1 MPFIVGQPID
11 TANRAT
17 RPPAVLTTAAVIV
30 TACAAWIS
38 QATLALATP
47 AGPRIGVMPL
57 SWRTIVVSVG
67 AAALVFA
74 AARLGGS
81 LVPVSLLAFV
91 LLPWLPLPV
100 PDVFLVWAGN
110 LRLLIWLAVV
120 LLVLAPP
127 WARWRRPGSIANLA
141 RTRPRLVAG
150 GLSLVIFGGSAW
162 AASPSVP
169 GGDEPHYLVIT
180 QSLLFDGDLK
190 IENNHLRGDYQ
201 PYFQGQLRPDF
212 IRRGR
217 DGQIYS
223 IHAPGIS
230 AVVAP
235 AFAIGGY
242 PAVVLYLIALAAIG
256 GALLWHVAWLALRSE
271 AAAWFGWAAVTLSA
285 TTIFHA
291 FTVYPDSVGGLLV
304 LTGIWALLR
313 AEDEHENGS
322 MTVRPWLL
330 HGAALSLLPWLHT
343 RFALLA
349 GSLGALLLLRIS
361 TTKNPAAKGVAFLV
375 VPVVSA
381 LCWVGYFIGIYGVA
395 DPSAPYGTTRE
406 FSAVFIPGGL
416 AGLLFDQ
423 RFGLLANAPVLIC
436 GVAGLVV
443 MLRGRA
449 GMSASW
455 RLAAELL
462 FIVVPYLLTVTN
474 YAMWWGGWSAPAR
487 FAAIVV
493 PAFGVPCG
501 AAWAAAAPRVRQ
513 VLCGGALALTAFISA
528 VLLIPQRGRLAF
540 NTREGYALWL
550 DWASQVADLG
560 RGVPVWFRDREPQF
574 FSQIALWTVVVLVAV
589 VLVRSVI
596 RRGTLDASMAS
607 TAACGIV
614 TVAGMIAV
622 HATWR
627 LGEAPQT
634 SAAPAQLQLLRDLG
648 AQPRNLAVVLDPPS
662 RVGRDDLARML
673 RIEPGTRYASVGS
686 GARRDRPLLALPAV
700 PAGRYRIHVQAT
712 APGGWLLIGIAQ
724 DQFSLRTEPLS
735 EQTSAID
742 IEFPVDVRA
751 LIVGAD
757 ELARQRIVRL
767 SVEPL
772 STQPSSDKAD
782 AGFARRAVRYG
793 NASVFFMDERSFPEP
808 EAFWIGG
815 ARESTVVVQ
824 PDVPG
829 EAIRLSLR
837 NAPVANRVT
846 ITAGSWREVFDLGPG
861 EEREASV
868 PVDQARQAAAISIGS
883 RAGFR
888 PSEMEQG
895 SRDDRFLGVWVRLQ
909 NLATPPK

>member
-1 MPFIVGQPID
+1 MPIIVGQPID

-38 QATLALATP
+38 HATLALATP
-47 AGPRIGVMPL
+47 AGPRIAVLPM
-57 SWRTIVVSVG
+57 SWGTAFVSVA
-67 AAALVFA
+67 AAALVFS
-74 AARLGGS
+74 AARFGGS
-81 LVPVSLLAFV
+81 LAPVSLLAFI

-100 PDVFLVWAGN
+100 PDIFLVWAGN
-110 LRLLIWLAVV
+110 LRLLIWFAVA

-127 WARWRRPGSIANLA
+127 LVRLLRDGSFAKLV
-141 RTRPRLVAG
+141 RTRPRLVSG
-150 GLSLVIFGGSAW
+150 GLSLLIFGGAAW
-162 AASPSVP
+162 AASPAVP

-180 QSLLFDGDLK
+180 QSLLLDGDLK

-235 AFAIGGY
+235 AFGIGGY
-242 PAVVLYLIALAAIG
+242 PAVVLYLVALAAIG
-256 GALLWHVAWLALRSE
+256 GALLWHVTWLALRSD
-271 AAAWFGWAAVTLSA
+271 AAAWFGWSAVTVSA
-285 TTIFHA
+285 TTIFHT
-291 FTVYPDSVGGLLV
+291 FTVYPDGVGGLLV
-304 LTGIWALLR
+304 STGIWALLR
-313 AEDEHENGS
+313 AEAEHQNGS
-322 MTVRPWLL
+322 TTVRPWLW

-361 TTKNPAAKGVAFLV
+361 TTKNPAAKGVAFLA
-375 VPVVSA
+375 VPAVSA

-406 FSAVFIPGGL
+406 FSAAFIPGGM

-436 GVAGLVV
+436 GVTGAVL
-443 MLRGRA
+443 MLRGRTGSA
-449 GMSASW
+449 GSR
-455 RLAAELL
+455 RLAVELL
-462 FIVVPYLLTVTN
+462 FVVVPYLLTVTN

-493 PAFGVPCG
+493 PAFAIPCG
-501 AAWAAAAPRVRQ
+501 AAWAAAAPRVRL

-574 FSQIALWTVVVLVAV
+574 FSQIALWTAVFVVAV
-589 VLVRSVI
+589 VIARWVI
-596 RRGTLDASMAS
+596 RRRTLDAIAGAT
-607 TAACGIV
+607 TACAIGIV
-614 TVAGMIAV
+614 AAMSAV
-622 HATWR
+622 QATWR
-627 LGEAPQT
+627 LGAAPQT
-634 SAAPAQLQLLRDLG
+634 STAPSQLQLLRDLG
-648 AQPRNLAVVLDPPS
+648 AQSRSLALVLEPPS
-662 RVGRDDLARML
+662 LVARDDLARML
-673 RIEPGTRYASVGS
+673 RIEPGARYASVGA
-686 GARRDRPLLALPAV
+686 GTRRDRPLLALPGV
-700 PAGRYRIHVQAT
+700 PAGRYRIHVQGT
-712 APGGWLLIGIAQ
+712 AHGGWLLIGIAQ

-735 EQTSAID
+735 EQTSTIEID
-742 IEFPVDVRA
+742 FPVDVRA
-751 LIVGAD
+751 LVVGAD

-772 STQPSSDKAD
+772 STRALSEKAD
-782 AGFARRAVRYG
+782 AGFARRAVRYDS
-793 NASVFFMDERSFPEP
+793 ASVFFMDERSFPEP

-837 NAPVANRVT
+837 NAPVANHVT
-846 ITAGSWREVFDLGPG
+846 IAAGGWRDAFDLGPG
-861 EEREASV
+861 EEREVSV
-868 PVDQARQAAAISIGS
+868 PVDQARQATAISIAS
-883 RAGFR
+883 RSGFR
-888 PSEMEQG
+888 PSEVEQG

-909 NLATPPK
+909 NLTTPPK